1 MSGPKCPGQNPMFL
15 KAGDIA
21 EAPCPA
27 CGHRVEFW
35 PDELVRK
42 CPECGHRFANPENS
56 MKCLSWCRYAAQCMS
71 ALREGDD
78 DWIGP
83 LREELIARM
92 KAAFGDDSASI
103 GHALAVLEL
112 AEEIG
117 RRSDADPLVL
127 VSAAILHDI
136 GRAASRA
143 GAKHGVEGRATA
155 KEILWDLG
163 LPEAV
168 QEEILGLI
176 EHHHD
181 RERMDTRNG
190 GPLFDADLIAHLRE
204 SGRDEARDGLAR
216 EALTEAGRQI
226 GAERL

>member
-1 MSGPKCPGQNPMFL
+1 MFL

-42 CPECGHRFANPENS
+42 CPECGHRFANPENP
-56 MKCLSWCRYAAQCMS
+56 MKCLSWCRYAGRCMS
-71 ALREGDD
+71 ALREGDG

-83 LREELIARM
+83 LRDELIARM
-92 KAAFGDDSASI
+92 KAAFGDDEGGI
-103 GHALAVLEL
+103 QHALAVLEL

-117 RRSDADPLVL
+117 RRSGADPLVL
-127 VSAAILHDI
+127 VSAAVLHDI
-136 GRAASRA
+136 GRAACRA
-143 GAKHGVEGRATA
+143 GAEHGVEGRATA
-155 KEILWDLG
+155 KEILCDLR

-168 QEEILGLI
+168 QEEILHLI

-181 RERMDTRNG
+181 RERMDSRNG
-190 GPLFDADLIAHLRE
+190 GPLFDADLIVNLRE
-204 SGRDEARDGLAR
+204 SGRAEARDGLAR